1 MEYTSGIVL
10 LALRIALAVSLYIF
24 LFYALRLVW
33 KELTNQA
40 DLPNS
45 ARKQS
50 IKFSFKQNT
59 ITPQELIF
67 SETNITIGKDSGC
80 TCPLPNDTVSSIH
93 ARVFYKLGQWWIEDL
108 NSSNGTILNDTR
120 VMIPTVITEGD
131 TIQVGEIRFKLNFIT
146 LQR

>member
-1 MEYTSGIVL
+1 MEYNSGIVL

-33 KELTNQA
+33 MELTNRA
-40 DLPNS
+40 DLSNS
-45 ARKQS
+45 VRKQS
-50 IKFSFKQNT
+50 VKFSFKQNT

-67 SETNITIGKDSGC
+67 LNTNITIGKDSGC

-108 NSSNGTILNDTR
+108 NSSNGTILNDIR
-120 VMIPTVITEGD
+120 VITPTVITEGD
-131 TIQVGEIRFKLNFIT
+131 TIRIGEIQFKLNFIT